1 MIVYPAIDIR
11 DGRCVMLTQGKF
23 DQEKV
28 YYENPEEVAKIW
40 EDKGA
45 QALHIVD
52 LDGALEGESRN
63 LDKIRKIIG
72 AISIPIQLGGGIRSL
87 ETIKSLIDIGVG
99 RVIIGTKAVEDRDML
114 KEAVGLYG
122 ERIVVGIDA
131 KDGHVAVA
139 GWTKTSEIRA
149 LEFAKEIEE
158 LGVKTIIYT
167 DIARDGM
174 LGGPNFQAI
183 KNMKESLSVDL
194 IASGGI
200 SSEEDL
206 RELRK
211 IGLAGAIVGKALYEG
226 RIDLTKSII

>member
-174 LGGPNFQAI
+174 LRGPNFQAI